1 MEATYREYAIVV
13 FNQVFNEIEETIQ
26 FNMGWIDS
34 AGDLDNITSAVIDP
48 GCRMKTT
55 DIYGRRAILIGTR
68 FGTVAVHELIPNQ
81 NSTGSYVCVF
91 NESPT
96 LLALIGSNIVA
107 ANNIRGIIGKDCANV
122 GRRAEVIFQE
132 CAAKILASS

>member
-1 MEATYREYAIVV
+1 MEATYREYAIFV

-26 FNMGWIDS
+26 FNMRWIDS

-55 DIYGRRAILIGTR
+55 DIYGRRVILIGTR
-68 FGTVAVHELIPNQ
+68 FGTVAVHELVPNQ
-81 NSTGSYVCVF
+81 NSTGSYVCAF

-96 LLALIGSNIVA
+96 LLALIGSDIVTA
-107 ANNIRGIIGKDCANV
+107 DNIRGIIGKDCANV
-122 GRRAEVIFQE
+122 GERVEVIFQE
-132 CAAKILASS
+132 CVAKLLTCS

>member
-1 MEATYREYAIVV
+1 M
-13 FNQVFNEIEETIQ
+13 
-26 FNMGWIDS
+26 DSS

-68 FGTVAVHELIPNQ
+68 FGTVAVHELGPNQ
-81 NSTGSYVCVF
+81 NSIGGYVCVS

-96 LLALIGSNIVA
+96 LLALIGSNIIA
-107 ANNIRGIIGKDCANV
+107 ADNIREIIGKECPNV
-122 GRRAEVIFQE
+122 GERVE
-132 CAAKILASS
+132 

>member
-81 NSTGSYVCVF
+81 NSIGCYVCVF

-96 LLALIGSNIVA
+96 LLALIGSNIVT
-107 ANNIRGIIGKDCANV
+107 ANNIRGIIGKECPNV
-122 GRRAEVIFQE
+122 GERVVVIFQE
-132 CAAKILASS
+132 CTSKLLTSS